1 MNILIRD
8 VKENRSGIMAPT
20 TPSASPF
27 LSSRTLSPDLSG
39 PEGSTSTIHA
49 PSVFFSS
56 RVAITA
62 SLRSKVR
69 ALREHAAWSF
79 RRIAHEIGVATSTVF
94 SICSSPITPQK
105 PKPGRPKLLTTPIRK
120 RLIDFATASQANRRL
135 PLTEIAEQAGV
146 QASIVTLRNAFSTEG
161 YHRRI
166 ARVRPFLSTKTKATR
181 LDWSHH
187 YADWTRADWNK
198 VIWSDESAF
207 NVGGLSSSGKVW
219 VTRQAGE
226 ADLEDC
232 LVPKFS
238 KLQTIM
244 VWACFKGGHKGPLI
258 FWDKENWGKTIT
270 AASFTAHIVP
280 HFHRF
285 WQQESQ
291 LQPSSLSD
299 SDSDLDSDY
308 VYLQQD
314 NASPHRAALTQ
325 NRFHTLG
332 IWGYFIDWPPSSP
345 DCSPIE
351 NVWRTM
357 KQRIRQRTPFPTT
370 NEALRVAI
378 QEEWNA
384 ITSDELIALVDSVP
398 TRVREVLFFF
408 FTLLL

>member
-1 MNILIRD
+1 
-8 VKENRSGIMAPT
+8 MAPT
-20 TPSASPF
+20 APNPSPFLSSSPSPF
-27 LSSRTLSPDLSG
+27 LSSRTLSPDVSDPATG
-39 PEGSTSTIHA
+39 SRATQAPE
-49 PSVFFSS
+49 PNLFFPS

-62 SLRSKVR
+62 SLRAKIR
-69 ALREHAAWSF
+69 ALREHAAWPF

-94 SICSSPITPQK
+94 SICSSPTTPQK
-105 PKPGRPKLLTTPIRK
+105 QKPGRPKLLTTPIRK
-120 RLIDFATASQANRRL
+120 RLVDFATASQANRRL
-135 PLTEIAEQAGV
+135 PLTEVAERAGV
-146 QASIVTLRNAFSTEG
+146 KASLETLRNAFSAEG

-166 ARVRPFLSTKTKATR
+166 ARSRPFLSTKTKATR

-226 ADLEDC
+226 EDLEDC
-232 LVPKFS
+232 LVPKFG
-238 KLQTIM
+238 KLETIM

-258 FWDKENWGKTIT
+258 FWDKDNWGKTVT
-270 AASFTAHIVP
+270 AASFAAHIVP

-285 WQQESQ
+285 WEQESQ
-291 LQPSSLSD
+291 PQPQPDGESE
-299 SDSDLDSDY
+299 SDY

-325 NRFHTLG
+325 NLFRTLG
-332 IWGYFIDWPPSSP
+332 IWGYFIDWPPCSP

-357 KQRIRQRTPFPTT
+357 KQHIRQRSPFPT
-370 NEALRVAI
+370 NNQALRVAI

-384 ITSDELIALVDSVP
+384 ITSAELIALVDSVP
-398 TRVREVLFFF
+398 TRVREVSLFF
-408 FTLLL
+408 